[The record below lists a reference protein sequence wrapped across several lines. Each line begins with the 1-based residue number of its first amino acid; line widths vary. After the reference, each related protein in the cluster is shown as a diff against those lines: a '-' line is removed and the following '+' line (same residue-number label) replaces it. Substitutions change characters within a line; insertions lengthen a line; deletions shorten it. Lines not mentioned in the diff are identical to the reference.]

1 MVTPVAL
8 KRAVAWLL
16 ERQGVSVR
24 RARRCLG
31 LAESTYRYERR
42 PTERRGLRARLK
54 ALAAERPRFGYR
66 RLHVLLR
73 REGWVVNHKLVQRLY
88 REEGLAVRRKK
99 RKRVARGRRKKR
111 SVPKRMNK
119 RWSMDFM
126 SDSLATGRQIRL
138 LNVVDDWS
146 RECLA
151 MEVDTSLSGARVTRV
166 LDRLIAA
173 RGRPESIVL
182 DNGPEFTGEAL
193 DRWAYEAGVT
203 LSFIQPG
210 KPVENCFVESFNGKV
225 LDECLNQH
233 WFTDLKDAR
242 RKIET
247 WRVDFNRVR
256 PHSSLEDVP
265 PAEYAREALRSK
277 TTSAPQGLLTA
288 GLNLTL

>member
-1 MVTPVAL
+1 M
-8 KRAVAWLL
+8 
-16 ERQGVSVR
+16 
-24 RARRCLG
+24 
-31 LAESTYRYERR
+31 
-42 PTERRGLRARLK
+42 
-54 ALAAERPRFGYR
+54 
-66 RLHVLLR
+66 
-73 REGWVVNHKLVQRLY
+73 QRLY

-99 RKRVARGRRKKR
+99 RKRVARGRRKKH
-111 SVPKRMNK
+111 STPKRMNE

-126 SDSLATGRQIRL
+126 SDSLASGRQIRL

-146 RECLA
+146 RECLV
-151 MEVDTSLSGARVTRV
+151 MEVDTSLPGARVARV

-193 DRWAYEAGVT
+193 DRWAYETGVT
-203 LSFIQPG
+203 LSFIRPG
-210 KPVENCFVESFNGKV
+210 KPIENCFVESFNGKV
-225 LDECLNQH
+225 RDERLNQH

-256 PHSSLEDVP
+256 PHSSLGDVP

-288 GLNLTL
+288 GPNLTL